1 MTATRVPP
9 TPDAPGVPDAP
20 VVPARGVRQI
30 PDRLAHQPALDG
42 LRAIAVLAV
51 ILYHNGADNSI
62 TGWAKGGSVGVDIFF
77 VLSGY
82 LITSLLLIDHAKNG
96 STLSRQFWGRRLRRL
111 VPAVLVLL
119 VLCSLYA
126 IFIAHPWDLSSI
138 RGQGLATLF
147 YAQNWTIIYGH
158 TSFSPLSH
166 TWSLSIEEQ
175 WYLVWPLLLG
185 AILIISRGRYSRS
198 LIAIVALV
206 VGSAVLMGVLYDP
219 VLYGRAYNGTD
230 TRAFELL
237 IGAGLAVFLLGRP
250 VNLSS
255 RYRHLVEAA
264 GIAGMAF
271 LVFAI
276 LDTTPGEAWMYP
288 FGFLLVAVSTAA
300 VIAAATLP
308 SSQLLGPGLSW
319 APLCAIGLISYGLY
333 LFHVPVFDWLTPD
346 RVGINGWALFVL
358 RLAVVLGI
366 AVLSYFVVEMPIRRG
381 WLTRRRARVVVPIA
395 VLGTLA
401 LLLVATTGAEAE
413 PARELQRDLLS
424 GLVKT
429 TPDGATRVL
438 VAGEASTF
446 DLAQGVGG
454 VFRDHNTVGA
464 TVTSFCGILGGQ
476 VVAGDPPTAQ
486 VCPPRWRGD
495 YKSAVDAFEPQVSVL
510 MVGANEIVDR
520 KINGVLLQPGS
531 PELTARLQAHLEA
544 ARRYLTSGGARLVV
558 VGMPCAEPTSGV
570 SPQGG
575 AIQGDPARRAWVNS
589 ELQRFADAHRVRYAT
604 LDSVLCPKGSAPAP
618 QDGRLLAPDGVRV
631 SRSGALAVWRRL
643 AAIAAHAKPST

>member
-1 MTATRVPP
+1 M
-9 TPDAPGVPDAP
+9 
-20 VVPARGVRQI
+20 
-30 PDRLAHQPALDG
+30 
-42 LRAIAVLAV
+42 
-51 ILYHNGADNSI
+51 
-62 TGWAKGGSVGVDIFF
+62 
-77 VLSGY
+77 
-82 LITSLLLIDHAKNG
+82 
-96 STLSRQFWGRRLRRL
+96 
-111 VPAVLVLL
+111 
-119 VLCSLYA
+119 
-126 IFIAHPWDLSSI
+126 
-138 RGQGLATLF
+138 
-147 YAQNWTIIYGH
+147 
-158 TSFSPLSH
+158 
-166 TWSLSIEEQ
+166 
-175 WYLVWPLLLG
+175 WPLLLG
-185 AILIISRGRYSRS
+185 AILIISRGRYKRS

-366 AVLSYFVVEMPIRRG
+366 AVLSYFVGGDADPNCAAG
-381 WLTRRRARVVVPIA
+381 LTRRRARVVVPIA
-395 VLGTLA
+395 VLGNPRA
-401 LLLVATTGAEAE
+401 AARRHDRRRATSAD
-413 PARELQRDLLS
+413 PATRLQRDLLS

-464 TVTSFCGILGGQ
+464 TVTSFCGILGAKGRGRRSPDG
-476 VVAGDPPTAQ
+476 AGVPAA
-486 VCPPRWRGD
+486 RGD
-495 YKSAVDAFEPQVSVL
+495 YKAAVDAFEPQVSIL
-510 MVGANEIVDR
+510 MLGANEIVDR
-520 KINGVLLQPGS
+520 TINGVLLQPG
-531 PELTARLQAHLEA
+531 
-544 ARRYLTSGGARLVV
+544 
-558 VGMPCAEPTSGV
+558 V
-570 SPQGG
+570 SPG
-575 AIQGDPARRAWVNS
+575 
-589 ELQRFADAHRVRYAT
+589 
-604 LDSVLCPKGSAPAP
+604 
-618 QDGRLLAPDGVRV
+618 
-631 SRSGALAVWRRL
+631 
-643 AAIAAHAKPST
+643 